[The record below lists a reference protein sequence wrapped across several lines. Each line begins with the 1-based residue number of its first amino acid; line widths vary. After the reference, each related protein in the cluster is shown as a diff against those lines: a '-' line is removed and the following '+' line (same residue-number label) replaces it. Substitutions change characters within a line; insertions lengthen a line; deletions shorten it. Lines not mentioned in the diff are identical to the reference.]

1 MNINSSGRWIKAK
14 IEIPEYNAKLIDI
27 SSIRLNGTVF
37 VEPKPNEIE
46 EDDKDDVLE
55 NDDSGLE
62 VKFNRTLVQSIVSPG
77 NVTLYISGKVNGS
90 AFLGNNTIRVIE
102 KQKIDDEENEKYEKD
117 NKNKGGKSQ

>member
-62 VKFNRTLVQSIVSPG
+62 VKFNRTLV
-77 NVTLYISGKVNGS
+77 
-90 AFLGNNTIRVIE
+90 
-102 KQKIDDEENEKYEKD
+102 
-117 NKNKGGKSQ
+117 